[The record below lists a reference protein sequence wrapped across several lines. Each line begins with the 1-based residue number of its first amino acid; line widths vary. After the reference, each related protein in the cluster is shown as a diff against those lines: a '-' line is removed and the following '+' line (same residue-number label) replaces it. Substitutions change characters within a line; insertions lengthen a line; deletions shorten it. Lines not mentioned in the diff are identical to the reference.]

1 MRVVQSLKTKIVACV
16 ICLMIVCFIIF
27 SIVGNQITKKN
38 VSEAMLDKCVAET
51 EQIADQVELLLNS
64 GADTEALQKLVES
77 QVANHTE
84 IAYAV
89 VIDSTVTA
97 VAHSDTEKIGKVY
110 DDD

>member
-51 EQIADQVELLLNS
+51 EQIADQVELLLSIAKTCGES
-64 GADTEALQKLVES
+64 GSEPHGDCICGGDRFYRYCSCPQ
-77 QVANHTE
+77 
-84 IAYAV
+84 
-89 VIDSTVTA
+89 
-97 VAHSDTEKIGKVY
+97 
-110 DDD
+110 